1 MDRIDVEG
9 AQLSALALGPADA
22 QPVVMLHGLVSGNMA
37 SWYSAIASPL
47 AAEHRVLIYDQRGH
61 GDSSLPAAGF
71 DLEQQA
77 RDLQA
82 VLTFD
87 GLGTTPV
94 DVVGHSMGALIALH
108 YALGQPQRVQR
119 LVLVDAPMPACDYV
133 APSLAGVRSREALA
147 DYIDQHLAAAT
158 GLKGRRR
165 ERLHQRLA
173 ALFFESTLMQ
183 DVQAMSA
190 EPDAAL
196 AALDLPVLLVYG
208 QRSPCLAAGQH
219 LARALPQ
226 AQLCLVEGGHYL
238 PEEAPE
244 ALRVQLQRFLA
255 LPPGDHQAVAAIR
268 DVRDGVA
275 LPF

>member
-1 MDRIDVEG
+1 MDLIDVDG
-9 AQLSALALGPADA
+9 AQLSALALGPAGA
-22 QPVVMLHGLVSGNMA
+22 PAVVMLHGLVSGNMA

-47 AAEHRVLIYDQRGH
+47 AVERRVLIYDQRGH
-61 GDSSLPAAGF
+61 GGSSLPASGF
-71 DLEQQA
+71 DLDQQA

-82 VLTFD
+82 VLAFY

-108 YALGQPQRVQR
+108 YALGQPERLRR

-147 DYIDQHLAAAT
+147 DYIDNHLAAAA

-196 AALDLPVLLVYG
+196 AALALPVLLIYG
-208 QRSPCLAAGQH
+208 RRSPCLAAGQH
-219 LARALPQ
+219 LARTLPQ
-226 AQLCLVEGGHYL
+226 AELSLVEGGHYL

-244 ALRVQLQRFLA
+244 ALREQLQRFLA
-255 LPPGDHQAVAAIR
+255 IPRGNHQAVAAIR
-268 DVRDGVA
+268 DVRDGVSN
-275 LPF
+275 LL